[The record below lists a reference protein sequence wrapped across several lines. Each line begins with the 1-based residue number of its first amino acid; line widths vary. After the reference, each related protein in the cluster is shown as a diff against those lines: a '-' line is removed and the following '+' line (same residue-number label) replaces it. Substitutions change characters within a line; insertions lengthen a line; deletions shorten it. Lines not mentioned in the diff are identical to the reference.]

1 VTVARVALVTGAS
14 RGIGAAIAARL
25 ESDGVHVLKPSRA
38 ELDLEQRESISRFL
52 ASGAAAKVDIL
63 INNAGI
69 NDIRPL
75 EEIDDATWD
84 RMVQVNLR
92 APLALLQGVAS
103 GMKAR
108 GWGRVVN
115 IGSLFGQVTREGRG
129 SYSAVKA
136 GLSGLTRTAAVELA
150 PFGVLVNAVCPG
162 YVETALTRKNNTPE
176 ALERIRQSIPL
187 GRLAE
192 PRDIADCVAFF
203 ASEQNRYLTGQSI
216 LVDGGF
222 SCL

>member
-1 VTVARVALVTGAS
+1 MARVALVTGAS

-25 ESDGVHVLKPSRA
+25 ESDGVRVLTPSRA
-38 ELDLEQRESISRFL
+38 ELDLEQRENIARFL
-52 ASGAAAKVDIL
+52 ASGAASKVDIL

-150 PFGVLVNAVCPG
+150 PYGVLVNAVCPG

-192 PRDIADCVAFF
+192 PRDIADCVAFL
-203 ASEQNRYLTGQSI
+203 ASEQNRYLTGQSV